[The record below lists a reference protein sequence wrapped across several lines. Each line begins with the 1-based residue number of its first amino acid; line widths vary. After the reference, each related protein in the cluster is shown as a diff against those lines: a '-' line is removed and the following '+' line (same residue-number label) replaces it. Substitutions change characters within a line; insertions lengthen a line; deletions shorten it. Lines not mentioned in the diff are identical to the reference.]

1 MPSYLLPSLD
11 SEVYVKVLPAADVRA
26 VQSKTAA
33 LLSLDYSFRHLNMMS
48 DPERIVTLPV
58 GMYVI
63 K

>member
-1 MPSYLLPSLD
+1 M
-11 SEVYVKVLPAADVRA
+11 KVLPAADVRA

-33 LLSLDYSFRHLNMMS
+33 LLSLDYSFGHLNMMS